1 MRAGVICRSFSVLS
15 PVPTA
20 RHCEFA
26 VRIETFLVRGGARED
41 GLLYTMA
48 EQVRPHIDFGRVAK
62 PARAQLE
69 VPESFA
75 VGAEGSVVV
84 HSARQ
89 VRPSGGFRFALAVSN
104 FRLRAR
110 LDSPYLPLS
119 PAGEELSP
127 PLDTALLIR
136 TPEGLEPS

>member
-110 LDSPYLPLS
+110 LGLSIPSPLPGRRGVI
-119 PAGEELSP
+119 PAFGYG
-127 PLDTALLIR
+127 
-136 TPEGLEPS
+136 TPHSSAGGT